1 MGVLSDAGPAA
12 GRADAAGTMAIPSI
26 RSAGIVC
33 LGFVASLMPA
43 VDPEITIARWPGGA
57 SAAWSCTLD
66 DGLRDQLDRAVPA
79 LEAAG
84 LRGTFFVIAGGVP
97 DDPAVAAAA
106 KPGAWNGIAWPE
118 LAALAARGH
127 EIGNHSWSHPR
138 LTKVDDARLRHEVDA
153 AHARI
158 AERLGR
164 APVSFCAPF
173 NAQDGRV
180 TAVVSASHA
189 AWRTHQRQFGGKID
203 ADAADRWL
211 DEEEPRGGWTVLMV
225 HGIATGFD
233 AFVDPAVF
241 AEHCRRVAARRDA
254 GRLWPATF
262 AAAAAYARTRDG
274 ARLTVTGEGAER
286 VVTLIAEVRDP
297 VPVELRIAPPPREV
311 ADAAGAVRPAVV
323 RDSAAWVAVRPGTA
337 VTLRW

>member
-1 MGVLSDAGPAA
+1 MLH
-12 GRADAAGTMAIPSI
+12 TMLAM
-26 RSAGIVC
+26 IVA
-33 LGFVASLMPA
+33 ASLLTA
-43 VDPEITIARWPGGA
+43 GEPEITVARWPGGA
-57 SAAWSCTLD
+57 SAAWACTLD

-97 DDPAVAAAA
+97 DDPPTVA

-118 LAALAARGH
+118 LAALMSRGH

-138 LTKVDDARLRHEVDA
+138 LTKADDATLAREVGA

-164 APVSFCAPF
+164 APLSFCAPF
-173 NAQDGRV
+173 NAQDARV

-211 DEEEPRGGWTVLMV
+211 DEEESRGGWTVLMV
-225 HGIATGFD
+225 HGITAGYD
-233 AFVDPAVF
+233 ALAEPGVF

-262 AAAAAYARTRDG
+262 AAVAAYARTRDG
-274 ARLTVTGEGAER
+274 GALTVEGADDR
-286 VVTLIAEVRDP
+286 RTVVFTAAVRDP
-297 VPVELRIAPPPREV
+297 APVELRVAPPPRAV
-311 ADAAGAVRPAVV
+311 VAADGVVRPATVRADAAWIPIASGERL
-323 RDSAAWVAVRPGTA
+323 
-337 VTLRW
+337 TLEW